1 MKSSSSSGSAD
12 TLDFRFSIEKV
23 VVNALAVDLTSTRS
37 QETTSFRLKQR
48 VQSCPTLLTSRVREI
63 ELAVV
68 LQKLMKTEK
77 LIFRLRTS
85 EMIVKCVSSTC
96 GAAREINIKYEVKV
110 LPCIENLSRDVNI
123 TPRNEDENPLFIND
137 TSLSMTS
144 DLMFPQRASKGLRVA
159 LAFRT
164 ATPFRLCDRAHVPC
178 VVGMFPRLQER
189 ISLSH

>member
-1 MKSSSSSGSAD
+1 MGCIYKEDEGFTGS
-12 TLDFRFSIEKV
+12 LFCLLSQVFGPNK
-23 VVNALAVDLTSTRS
+23 ALNCF
-37 QETTSFRLKQR
+37 QY
-48 VQSCPTLLTSRVREI
+48 LLLLVRERAK
-63 ELAVV
+63 LSAVLRKAV
-68 LQKLMKTEK
+68 ITEK

-96 GAAREINIKYEVKV
+96 GAAREINIKCEVKV

-123 TPRNEDENPLFIND
+123 TPRNEDQNPLFIND

-144 DLMFPQRASKGLRVA
+144 GFMFPRNASKGLRVA

-164 ATPFRLCDRAHVPC
+164 ATPCRLCDRVHVPC

-189 ISLSH
+189 VLSH